1 MVAIASGFD
10 NWDKVK
16 ADGVRLAGMHF
27 EIVAIDACSMSGR
40 LAPSSGGGGTTAKRG
55 GMVTARAKTGVVVG
69 VYDEYMVATSCA
81 EQVIKVA
88 EHMKA
93 FGL

>member
-1 MVAIASGFD
+1 
-10 NWDKVK
+10 
-16 ADGVRLAGMHF
+16 
-27 EIVAIDACSMSGR
+27 
-40 LAPSSGGGGTTAKRG
+40 
-55 GMVTARAKTGVVVG
+55 MVTARAKTGVVVG